1 VLAGPPQAGDGTSA
15 EAVPAKE
22 SNEVR
27 RTRLAGEVW
36 RCSAAHR
43 SQVQVELAVAVAV
56 RLVSV
61 QIDGDS
67 SSLYPETDTQSS
79 VTSPSVWSAQSLLFR
94 LHELCSIRRLWCTV
108 VSV

>member
-1 VLAGPPQAGDGTSA
+1 VLAGLPQAGDGTSA

-22 SNEVR
+22 SS
-27 RTRLAGEVW
+27 TRLAGEVW